1 MTVHTAGTQFA
12 YFGSLPVNRGG
23 HSAIT
28 GVVRCFD
35 KSCAAMKHSVLPV
48 LSVLAVALV
57 LQLSQSLVALVYILF
72 ICNFQIFN
80 SLRHQHIVNAIRIH
94 IKSNSQQK

>member
-1 MTVHTAGTQFA
+1 MIIHTAKSQFA
-12 YFGSLPVNRGG
+12 YFGSLLVNRGG

-28 GVVRCFD
+28 GGVRCFD
-35 KSCAAMKHSVLPV
+35 KSCAAMKHSVLP
-48 LSVLAVALV
+48 VLAVALV

-94 IKSNSQQK
+94 IKSNSQQT